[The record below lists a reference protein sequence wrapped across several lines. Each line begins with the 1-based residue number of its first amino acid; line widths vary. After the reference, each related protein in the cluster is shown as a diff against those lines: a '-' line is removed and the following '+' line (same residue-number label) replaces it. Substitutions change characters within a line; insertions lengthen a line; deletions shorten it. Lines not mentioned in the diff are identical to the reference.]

1 MVRTE
6 QGRLDLGLQQ
16 LVDEVAQP
24 PWYTA
29 TAVAEDL
36 ELLER
41 WRTGDNAAGDALV
54 TRHWASIARF
64 FRSKIGD
71 DGADLISQTFLACV
85 EQRDVIVNVKAFLFA
100 VARRRLADH
109 LRQRARAPELD
120 LALSSLADLAPGPVT
135 ELVARERGELLH
147 AGLARIPLD
156 DQIAIELAYFE
167 GMAMED
173 IASVLEINPNTVRS
187 RLSRARDKLRE
198 VLATLATPD
207 EAALAESQ
215 LG

>member
-1 MVRTE
+1 MVRAK
-6 QGRLDLGLQQ
+6 QGRLDRGLQQ

-41 WRTGDNAAGDALV
+41 WRTGDNTAGDALV

-85 EQRDVIVNVKAFLFA
+85 EQRDVILNVKAFLFA

-109 LRQRARAPELD
+109 LRKRARAPELD

-135 ELVARERGELLH
+135 ELVARERGELLR

-156 DQIAIELAYFE
+156 DQIALELAYFE

-187 RLSRARDKLRE
+187 RLSRARDKLRD
-198 VLATLATPD
+198 VLATLATPE